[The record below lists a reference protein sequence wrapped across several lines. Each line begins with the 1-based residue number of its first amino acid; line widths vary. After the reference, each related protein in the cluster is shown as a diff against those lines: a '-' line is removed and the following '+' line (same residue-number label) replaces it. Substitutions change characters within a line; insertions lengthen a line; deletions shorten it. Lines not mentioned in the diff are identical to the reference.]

1 SAPLRDGPARRVRS
15 RLRAR
20 DPLRDGD
27 GQHPRRD
34 PVPPRAAASGI
45 LNDAVSDGRARA
57 GAAPCRA
64 MRALSIAALSLLVS
78 ACTAGTQAC
87 SDVQCNPAPCCGGSC
102 VTDADCC
109 GGTVCSTDGRCIP
122 EACVACGELGCLV
135 DFAAC
140 RATCVA
146 PERCGQACTS
156 DSECGVGAHCFAFA
170 AGDRRCVP
178 NRFEAEC
185 ARCGA
190 DECVFDGARCD
201 VSCRPAA

>member
-1 SAPLRDGPARRVRS
+1 
-15 RLRAR
+15 
-20 DPLRDGD
+20 
-27 GQHPRRD
+27 
-34 PVPPRAAASGI
+34 
-45 LNDAVSDGRARA
+45 
-57 GAAPCRA
+57 
-64 MRALSIAALSLLVS
+64 LSLLVS

-122 EACVACGELGCLV
+122 ESCVACGELGCLV

-201 VSCRPAA
+201 VSCRPAADAGSPDGGVGSCLACCQPCQADADCCPGTYCGESAMGGLYCFPVECRTCTYGCTFTCPG